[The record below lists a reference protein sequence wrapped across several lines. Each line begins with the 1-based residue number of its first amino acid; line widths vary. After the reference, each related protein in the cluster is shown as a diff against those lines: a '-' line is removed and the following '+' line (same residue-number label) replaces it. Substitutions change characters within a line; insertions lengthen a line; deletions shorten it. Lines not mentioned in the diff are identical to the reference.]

1 MITRIEIDGFK
12 SFVDFSLD
20 LAPFTAVIG
29 TNAGGKSNL
38 IDAFRFLAASVKGDL
53 FDAIEAVRGDAE
65 SLFHQYADG
74 SRVDTMRFAVEFSD
88 RPDSQPTRY
97 ETRVTWGETAGLR
110 RLVHKD
116 ELIKPISAPVDV
128 WLPLARRDDR
138 LGFVLPPVI
147 QSPEPTTLLSEE
159 SRSWVDS
166 LEELVGLRACQFESS
181 ALRRLSKVGLRY
193 DMAADGS
200 GLPGYL
206 LQIRNHTRSEDDPYG
221 ALRAIRLVLHGVV
234 PDVSGFEVIE
244 DSVRRDVRIEFTAE
258 NEPPFE
264 AEVASDG
271 TLRTLAI
278 LATLADPFQTGP
290 LLIDEPENG
299 VYPERLRK
307 LLRTIESVTEPRD
320 AGPEVRPT
328 QVLLAS
334 HSPAVLD
341 VLPPEN
347 VVFLDAVPQVGLGKR
362 RRVTRAR
369 RAAESTAK
377 DSTANWGPLRSA
389 NVERFRS
396 GGELRD

>member
-20 LAPFTAVIG
+20 LTPFTAVIG

-88 RPDSQPTRY
+88 ASEVPPMRY
-97 ETRVTWGETAGLR
+97 ETAIRWSVGGLGLPN
-110 RLVHKD
+110 LVHEV
-116 ELIKPISAPVDV
+116 ELMRSTSRSIKLVPRAG
-128 WLPLARRDDR
+128 DR
-138 LGFVLPPVI
+138 ILLPPVKADLDS
-147 QSPEPTTLLSEE
+147 QSPAPEQ
-159 SRSWVDS
+159 RKSWSDQI
-166 LEELVGLRACQFESS
+166 LELAGLRACQFESS
-181 ALRRLSKVGLRY
+181 ALRGLSKTGLRY
-193 DMAADGS
+193 DMAPDGS

-206 LQIRNHTRSEDDPYG
+206 LQIRNHTRTEDDPNG
-221 ALRAIRLVLHGVV
+221 ALREIQQVLHGII
-234 PDVSGFEVIE
+234 PDVIGFNVIE
-244 DSVRRDVRIEFTAE
+244 DRTRRDVRIEFTAE

-307 LLRTIESVTEPRD
+307 LLRAIKSVTEPRD
-320 AGPEVRPT
+320 DGPEARPT

-341 VLPPEN
+341 VLQPEN

-369 RAAESTAK
+369 RAAEWTAK
-377 DSTANWGPLRSA
+377 DSTANWGPLRPASVA
-389 NVERFRS
+389 RFRS
-396 GGELRD
+396 GGELRA

>member
-1 MITRIEIDGFK
+1 VITRIEIDGFK

-38 IDAFRFLAASVKGDL
+38 LDAFRFLAASLKGDL
-53 FDAIEAVRGDAE
+53 YNAIEAVRGDAE
-65 SLFHQYADG
+65 SLFHQFADG

-88 RPDSQPTRY
+88 GIDGRPARY
-97 ETRVTWGETAGLR
+97 ETQVKWSDSDGLR
-110 RLVHKD
+110 RLVHEGEAVFPASKQTNRNVGRMLEREHGLRVD
-116 ELIKPISAPVDV
+116 RIGFLGELA
-128 WLPLARRDDR
+128 
-138 LGFVLPPVI
+138 
-147 QSPEPTTLLSEE
+147 
-159 SRSWVDS
+159 
-166 LEELVGLRACQFESS
+166 GLRACQFESS
-181 ALRRLSKVGLRY
+181 ALRGLSKLGLRY
-193 DMAADGS
+193 DMSADGS

-206 LQIRNHTRSEDDPYG
+206 LQIRNHTRSEDDPDG
-221 ALRAIRLVLHGVV
+221 SLRDIRLVLHGII
-234 PDVSGFEVIE
+234 PDVSGFQVIE
-244 DSVRRDVRIEFTAE
+244 DEVRRDVRIEFTAE

-278 LATLADPFQTGP
+278 LAALADPFQAGP

-307 LLRTIESVTEPRD
+307 LLRAIRSVTVQ
-320 AGPEVRPT
+320 PEHPT

-334 HSPAVLD
+334 HSPVVLD
-341 VLPPEN
+341 VLEPEN
-347 VVFLDAVPQVGLGKR
+347 VVFLDAVPQVGGGR
-362 RRVTRAR
+362 QRRVTRAR

-377 DSTANWGPLRSA
+377 DSTANWGPLRPAS
-389 NVERFRS
+389 VERFRS

>member
-1 MITRIEIDGFK
+1 VITRIEIDGFK

-20 LAPFTAVIG
+20 LAPLTAVIG

-38 IDAFRFLAASVKGDL
+38 IDAFRFLTASVKGDL
-53 FDAIEAVRGDAE
+53 YEAADAVRGDAE
-65 SLFHQYADG
+65 SLFHQFADG

-88 RPDSQPTRY
+88 RPGSRPTRY
-97 ETRVTWGETAGLR
+97 ETWVTWGETAGLR
-110 RLVHKD
+110 RLVHKK
-116 ELIKPISAPVDV
+116 ELIKPISAPVNV
-128 WLPLARRDDR
+128 WQPLTRRDDR
-138 LGFVLPPVI
+138 LVYVRPPVI
-147 QSPEPTTLLSEE
+147 QTPEPRASLPDE
-159 SRSWVDS
+159 SSSWTDS

-181 ALRRLSKVGLRY
+181 ALRRLSKVGVRY

-221 ALRAIRLVLHGVV
+221 ALRDIRLVLHGII

-278 LATLADPFQTGP
+278 LAALADPFQDGP

-307 LLRTIESVTEPRD
+307 LLRAIGSVT
-320 AGPEVRPT
+320 GSPERPT

-334 HSPAVLD
+334 HSPVVLD
-341 VLPPEN
+341 VLNPED
-347 VVFLDAVPQVGLGKR
+347 VVFLDAVPQVGRGR
-362 RRVTRAR
+362 QRRVTRAR
-369 RAAESTAK
+369 RVAESTAK
-377 DSTANWGPLRSA
+377 DSTANWGPLRPAS
-389 NVERFRS
+389 VERFRS

>member
-1 MITRIEIDGFK
+1 VITRIEIDGFK

-53 FDAIEAVRGDAE
+53 YEAIEAVRGDAE
-65 SLFHQYADG
+65 SLFHQFADG
-74 SRVDTMRFAVEFSD
+74 SRVDAMRFAVEFSEGPD
-88 RPDSQPTRY
+88 RPPARY
-97 ETRVTWGETAGLR
+97 ETQVKWDENAGLR
-110 RLVHKD
+110 RLVHKK
-116 ELIKPISAPVDV
+116 ELIKPLSSPAAV
-128 WLPLARRDDR
+128 WHELKRRDGRLDR
-138 LGFVLPPVI
+138 LPFLE
-147 QSPEPTTLLSEE
+147 SPAPSRRQPEE
-159 SRSWVDS
+159 SRSWIDA
-166 LEELVGLRACQFESS
+166 LGELLGLRACQLESS
-181 ALRRLSKVGLRY
+181 ALRRLSKIGLRY

-206 LQIRNHTRSEDDPYG
+206 LQIQKHTRSDEEPDEG
-221 ALRAIRLVLHGVV
+221 ALRDIRLVLHGVI
-234 PDVSGFEVIE
+234 PDVSGFRVIE
-244 DSVRRDVRIEFTAE
+244 DPTRRDVRIEFTAE

-307 LLRTIESVTEPRD
+307 LLKAIRSVTTQ
-320 AGPEVRPT
+320 PERPA
-328 QVLLAS
+328 QVLIAS
-334 HSPAVLD
+334 HSPVVLD
-341 VLPPEN
+341 VLEPEN
-347 VVFLDAVPQVGLGKR
+347 VVFLDAVPQVGGGR
-362 RRVTRAR
+362 QRRVTRAR

-377 DSTANWGPLRSA
+377 DSTANWGPLRPAS
-389 NVERFRS
+389 VERFRS

>member
-20 LAPFTAVIG
+20 LATFTAVIG

-53 FDAIEAVRGDAE
+53 FDAVEAVRGDAE

-74 SRVDTMRFAVEFSD
+74 SRVDTMRFAVEFADGSNR
-88 RPDSQPTRY
+88 RPMRY
-97 ETRVTWGETAGLR
+97 ETQVLWGETGGQRALIHQVELFKPMSGPTDFAQTLRRSNGRIVPAEVARSPDARSSAAAGLGSWT
-110 RLVHKD
+110 
-116 ELIKPISAPVDV
+116 E
-128 WLPLARRDDR
+128 
-138 LGFVLPPVI
+138 
-147 QSPEPTTLLSEE
+147 LLSE
-159 SRSWVDS
+159 
-166 LEELVGLRACQFESS
+166 LAGLRACQFESS
-181 ALRRLSKVGLRY
+181 ALRRLSTIGQRY
-193 DMAADGS
+193 DLAPDGS

-206 LQIRNHTRSEDDPYG
+206 FQIQNHTQTEDDPDG
-221 ALRAIRLVLHGVV
+221 ALREIRQVLHGII
-234 PDVSGFEVIE
+234 PDVTDFTVIE
-244 DSVRRDVRIEFTAE
+244 DRLRRDIRIEFTAE
-258 NEPPFE
+258 DEPAYE
-264 AEVASDG
+264 AAIASDG

-278 LATLADPFQTGP
+278 LATLADPFQIGP

-307 LLRTIESVTEPRD
+307 LLRAIASVT
-320 AGPEVRPT
+320 GPSVGDSSVPPM

-334 HSPAVLD
+334 HSPVVLD
-341 VLPPEN
+341 VLPAEN

-369 RAAESTAK
+369 RAGESVAK
-377 DSTANWGPLRSA
+377 DSTAHWGPLRPAS
-389 NVERFRS
+389 VELFRS

>member
-20 LAPFTAVIG
+20 LHPFTAVVG

-53 FDAIEAVRGDAE
+53 YGAVDAVRGDAE
-65 SLFHQYADG
+65 SLFHQFADG

-88 RPDSQPTRY
+88 GRHSRPTRY
-97 ETRVTWGETAGLR
+97 ETRVKWDDTAGLR
-110 RLVHKD
+110 SLVH
-116 ELIKPISAPVDV
+116 ETEVMRPLSASANLQAAQTLSRRNGLLVDWHV
-128 WLPLARRDDR
+128 DR
-138 LGFVLPPVI
+138 AV
-147 QSPEPTTLLSEE
+147 PEE
-159 SRSWVDS
+159 RSASGLDV
-166 LEELVGLRACQFESS
+166 LEELAGLRACQFESS
-181 ALRRLSKVGLRY
+181 ALRRFSKVGLRY
-193 DMAADGS
+193 DMAVDGA

-206 LQIRNHTRSEDDPYG
+206 LQIRNHTKSDDDPDG
-221 ALRAIRLVLHGVV
+221 ALRDIRLVLHGII
-234 PDVSGFEVIE
+234 PDVSGFQVIE
-244 DSVRRDVRIEFTAE
+244 DPVRRDVRIEFTAE

-278 LATLADPFQTGP
+278 LAALADPFQTGP

-307 LLRTIESVTEPRD
+307 LLRAIGSVTELS
-320 AGPEVRPT
+320 ARPA

-334 HSPAVLD
+334 HSPVVLD
-341 VLPPEN
+341 VLEPEN
-347 VVFLDAVPQVGLGKR
+347 VIFLDAVPQVGGGR
-362 RRVTRAR
+362 QRRVTRAR

-377 DSTANWGPLRSA
+377 DSTANWGPLRPA
-389 NVERFRS
+389 GVERFRS

>member
-1 MITRIEIDGFK
+1 VITRIEIDGFK

-29 TNAGGKSNL
+29 TNTGGKSNL

-53 FDAIEAVRGDAE
+53 YDAVDAVRGDAE
-65 SLFHQYADG
+65 TLFHQFADG
-74 SRVDTMRFAVEFSD
+74 SRVDTMRFAVEFSAGSGS
-88 RPDSQPTRY
+88 RWAARY

-110 RLVHKD
+110 RLVHEK
-116 ELIKPISAPVDV
+116 ELIKPISPPVAV
-128 WLPLARRDDR
+128 WHELKRRDGRLDR
-138 LGFVLPPVI
+138 PPVLPN
-147 QSPEPTTLLSEE
+147 SEAWTSLSEE
-159 SRSWVDS
+159 PGSWVDS
-166 LEELVGLRACQFESS
+166 LGELAGLRACQFESS

-193 DMAADGS
+193 DMAVDGL

-206 LQIRNHTRSEDDPYG
+206 LQIRNHTRSADDPDG
-221 ALRAIRLVLHGVV
+221 ALREIWIALHGMI
-234 PDVSGFEVIE
+234 PDIIGFQVIE
-244 DSVRRDVRIEFTAE
+244 DDVRRDVRIEFTSQ

-278 LATLADPFQTGP
+278 LAALADPFQAGP

-307 LLRTIESVTEPRD
+307 LLRTIGSVTGPPVIEPPRQ
-320 AGPEVRPT
+320 PM

-334 HSPAVLD
+334 HSPVVLD
-341 VLPPEN
+341 VLDPEN
-347 VVFLDAVPQVGLGKR
+347 VVFLDAVPQVGRGR
-362 RRVTRAR
+362 QRRVTRAR

-377 DSTANWGPLRSA
+377 DSTANWGPLRPAS
-389 NVERFRS
+389 VERFRS
-396 GGELRD
+396 GEELRD